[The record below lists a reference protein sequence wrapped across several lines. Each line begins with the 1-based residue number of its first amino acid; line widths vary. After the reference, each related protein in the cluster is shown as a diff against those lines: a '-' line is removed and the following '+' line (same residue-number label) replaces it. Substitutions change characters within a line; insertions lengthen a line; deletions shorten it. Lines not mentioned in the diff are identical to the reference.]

1 MRDLAQLRGVVSRA
15 LVIRLYAG
23 YDGGGARARLS
34 PEVLEQIREYGAAG
48 FQIELVLTL
57 QVR

>member
-15 LVIRLYAG
+15 LVIRLCAG